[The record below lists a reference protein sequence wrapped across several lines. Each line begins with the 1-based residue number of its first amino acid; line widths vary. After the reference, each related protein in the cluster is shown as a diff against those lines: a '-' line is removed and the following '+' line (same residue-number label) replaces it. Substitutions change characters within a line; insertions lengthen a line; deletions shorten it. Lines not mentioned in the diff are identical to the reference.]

1 MSNAGADPTHPSPIP
16 PFGSG
21 APLPVVIDTD
31 TYNEVDDQFAVT
43 YAMLRSDRIDLQ
55 ACYAAPF
62 QNKRSQSPADGMQ
75 RSYQELL
82 TVYQHMGR
90 PSEGHV
96 FRGSDAW
103 MKDTGKPIKSEA
115 VRDLIDRAMKRDPR
129 KDGPLYVVCIAALTN
144 LASALRIEPRIN
156 EHIVVIWLGGHPL
169 NWPTARE
176 FNLEQDLA
184 STRTVLECKA
194 PFVYVPCKN
203 VAEHLRTSLP
213 ELAAHVRGC
222 GAIGEYLYESVR
234 EYLGEKPG
242 LSRSIWDVA
251 AVAVLLEPALVPL
264 RAAKLPALRDDMTW
278 DLSRLGR
285 TIHEATDAR
294 RDLIFSDLF
303 ARLAHVQDAVPAR

>member
-1 MSNAGADPTHPSPIP
+1 MSNASDGSRHPSPIP

-43 YAMLRSDRIDLQ
+43 YAMLRGDRIDLQ

-62 QNKRSQSPADGMQ
+62 ENKRSKGPGDGMHL
-75 RSYQELL
+75 SYEELL
-82 TVYQHMGR
+82 KVYQHMGR
-90 PSEGHV
+90 PGKGHV

-103 MKDTGKPIKSEA
+103 LKDTGKPIESDA
-115 VRDLIDRAMKRDPR
+115 VRDLIDRAMKRDP
-129 KDGPLYVVCIAALTN
+129 KDGPLYVVCIAAITN
-144 LASALRIEPRIN
+144 LASALLIEPKIAER
-156 EHIVVIWLGGHPL
+156 IVVIWLAGHPFS
-169 NWPTARE
+169 WPTAKE
-176 FNLEQDLA
+176 FNLEQDLPA
-184 STRTVLECKA
+184 SRLVLECQA

-222 GAIGEYLYESVR
+222 GGIGEYLYESVR

-251 AVAVLLEPALVPL
+251 AVAVLLEPQFVPL
-264 RAAKLPALRDDMTW
+264 RPAKIPTLCDDFSW
-278 DLSRLGR
+278 DYSRMGR
-285 TIHEATDAR
+285 TVHEAVDAR
-294 RDLIFSDLF
+294 RDLIFSDFF
-303 ARLAHVQDAVPAR
+303 ARLAQVQDAVQA